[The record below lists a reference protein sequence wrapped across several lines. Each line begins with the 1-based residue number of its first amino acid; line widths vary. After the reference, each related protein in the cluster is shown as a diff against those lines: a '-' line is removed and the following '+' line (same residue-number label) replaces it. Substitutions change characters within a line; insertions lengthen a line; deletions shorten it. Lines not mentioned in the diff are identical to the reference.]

1 MMISLQAGQ
10 MRRRSLFIPLI
21 LMAILP
27 TEHATATA
35 APSAGL
41 SESESRGLSSY
52 ADSVDLVIAS
62 PLVIR
67 ARIEGRKK
75 VNIAAADGEA
85 SPISY
90 YLTTAQVETLIRG
103 DSGVA
108 PTLTFLVRDVPKGQV
123 RPDYLRKKVTVMLFA
138 RPGRKPGE
146 IQLTS
151 RNAIQPWTEDLEQRT
166 RSITSDL
173 LRADS
178 PPAITGVGDAFHIAG
193 TIAGESETQIFLKT
207 ENGVPVSLS
216 ILRRPGEAPH
226 WGVSLGE
233 IVDESAVPPSTDTL
247 LWYRLACG
255 LPPALPNESTRSLP
269 LLDAEA
275 ARRDY
280 KLVMESLGRC
290 GRTL

>member
-1 MMISLQAGQ
+1 MMISLPVGR
-10 MRRRSLFIPLI
+10 MRRKIPFMSLIVL
-21 LMAILP
+21 AILS
-27 TEHATATA
+27 TQSAIATA
-35 APSAGL
+35 APPTLSGESKSSA
-41 SESESRGLSSY
+41 LSSY
-52 ADSVDLVIAS
+52 ADSADLIIAS
-62 PLVIR
+62 PLVIK

-75 VNIAAADGEA
+75 VNVAAAEGGA

-90 YLTTAQVETLIRG
+90 YLTTARVEALIRG

-151 RNAIQPWTEDLEQRT
+151 RNAIQPWTENLEQKA
-166 RSITSDL
+166 RSITSEL

-178 PPAITGVGDAFHIAG
+178 PPAIIGVGDAFHIAG

-207 ENGVPVSLS
+207 ENGAPVSLS
-216 ILRRPGEAPH
+216 ILRRPGEVPH

-233 IVDESAVPPSTDTL
+233 IVDESAVPPPTDTL
-247 LWYRLACG
+247 LWYRLACA
-255 LPPALPNESTRSLP
+255 LPPKLPSESTRSLP

-280 KLVMESLGRC
+280 KLVLESLGSC